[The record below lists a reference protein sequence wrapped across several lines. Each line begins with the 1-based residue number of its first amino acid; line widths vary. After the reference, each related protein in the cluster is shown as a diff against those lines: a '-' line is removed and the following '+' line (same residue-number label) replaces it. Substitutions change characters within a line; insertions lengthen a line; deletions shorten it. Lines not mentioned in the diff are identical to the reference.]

1 MYIKLDEKEKKFIEK
16 ASDRT
21 ITNYELE
28 GDFIPVDSLM
38 SCIEDLLVE
47 VDVLQEKVEDL
58 KEEMR
63 ELRNGYN
70 IRN

>member
-1 MYIKLDEKEKKFIEK
+1 MYIKLDEKEIEKIKK
-16 ASDRT
+16 ASDIT
-21 ITNYELE
+21 ISDYELE
-28 GDFIPVDSLM
+28 GDFIPADSLM

-63 ELRNGYN
+63 EIRNGYSN
-70 IRN
+70 

>member
-1 MYIKLDEKEKKFIEK
+1 MYIKLEEKEIEKIKK
-16 ASDRT
+16 ASDIT

-70 IRN
+70 DRN

>member
-16 ASDRT
+16 ASNRT
-21 ITNYELE
+21 ITNYEIE

-38 SCIEDLLVE
+38 GCIEDLLSE
-47 VDVLQEKVEDL
+47 VDYLEERVEDL

-63 ELRNGYN
+63 EIRNGYSN
-70 IRN
+70 

>member
-1 MYIKLDEKEKKFIEK
+1 MVYLKLDEKEKKYIEQ

-21 ITNYELE
+21 ITNYEIE
-28 GDFIPVDSLM
+28 GDFIPVDALM

-63 ELRNGYN
+63 EIRNGYN
-70 IRN
+70 D

>member
-1 MYIKLDEKEKKFIEK
+1 MYYKLNQKEQEKIKK
-16 ASDRT
+16 ASD
-21 ITNYELE
+21 ITMSDYELE
-28 GDFIPVDSLM
+28 GDFIPVDSLIC
-38 SCIEDLLVE
+38 CIEDLLVE

-70 IRN
+70 D